1 MTREVFAALLSAVAT
16 GFAATAYS
24 QTPPT
29 VPALP
34 EPPSTPAPN
43 SITPEMAAHWRDWRH
58 LPNPVSDQQFMQDEV
73 YCAKMGNMAAVGQ
86 GSPLIT
92 YGLTF
97 LNCLRSKGYEPVKPV
112 LSTEGTTQSEAEP
125 KARGSTEGTTQS
137 EAKPKAR
144 GEAQGLSVEDR
155 ACITKA
161 AGKLP
166 KIATI
171 EQSRVQDQGRHERDL
186 YHVKVEIDV
195 SVAGQTSTYIFNCI
209 HSGDLTVI
217 QPLGMR

>member
-1 MTREVFAALLSAVAT
+1 M
-16 GFAATAYS
+16 AAT
-24 QTPPT
+24 
-29 VPALP
+29 
-34 EPPSTPAPN
+34 
-43 SITPEMAAHWRDWRH
+43 WRDWRH
-58 LPNPVSDQQFMQDEV
+58 LPNPVSDQQFVQDKV

-86 GSPLIT
+86 GSPQIT
-92 YGLTF
+92 YDLTF
-97 LNCLRSKGYEPVKPV
+97 LNCLRSKGYEP
-112 LSTEGTTQSEAEP
+112 LL
-125 KARGSTEGTTQS
+125 STEGTTQS
-137 EAKPKAR
+137 EAKPKTR

-166 KIATI
+166 KVATI
-171 EQSRVQDQGRHERDL
+171 EQSRVVSQPPQDQGRHERGL